1 MTHTRHL
8 LSVAIIATLSLT
20 ACIQTPEQY
29 QVKDQTRNLFDNDL
43 DGVINARDLCA
54 ETVVGAVINN
64 DGCPN
69 TAGSAKEASREILF
83 EFDKDVLTDA
93 EYARL
98 VNMIDRFKTFP
109 EAKVY
114 LIGDTSPEG
123 SDEYNHKLAERRV
136 AEITRILVS
145 QGVNPNNITEQV
157 YFESNIMPQSYQ
169 ARKHR
174 LVAVAKWSESG
185 TEMSWNI
192 FTSETAPAK

>member
-1 MTHTRHL
+1 MTHTRYL
-8 LSVAIIATLSLT
+8 LSAIIATLSLT

-29 QVKDQTRNLFDNDL
+29 EVKDQTRNLFDNDL

-54 ETVVGAVINN
+54 DTVVGAVISN

-69 TAGSAKEASREILF
+69 TAGNAKEASREILF
-83 EFDKDVLTDA
+83 EFDKDVLTEG

-98 VNMIDRFKTFP
+98 LKMIDRFKTFP

-123 SDEYNHKLAERRV
+123 SDDYNHKLAQRRV
-136 AEITRILVS
+136 NEITRILVN
-145 QGVNPNNITEQV
+145 QGVNPSNITKQV
-157 YFESNIMPQSYQ
+157 YFDNNIMPQSYQ

-192 FTSETAPAK
+192 FTSEAVPTK